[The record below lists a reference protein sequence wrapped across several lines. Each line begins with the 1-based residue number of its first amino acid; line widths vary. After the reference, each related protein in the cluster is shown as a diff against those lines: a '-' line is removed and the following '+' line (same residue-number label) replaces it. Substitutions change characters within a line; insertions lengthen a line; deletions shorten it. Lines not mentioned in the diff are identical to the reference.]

1 MKPLEI
7 ARDEEAHVLLS
18 TMANRHG
25 LIAGATGTGK
35 TVTLKVLTEQFSA
48 IGVPVFLADVKG
60 DLSGFSEAGINSPKL
75 QERLQK
81 LGMTLPEFEAF
92 PVQYWDLEGQNGAL
106 IRATVTDFGPML
118 LSRILD
124 LNDNQSGLLEVIFRI
139 ADDHGLLLLD
149 LKDMKEML
157 NYAADHVKDFERDYG
172 TYTKQSVGVILR
184 KLLALEERGAN
195 HFFGEP
201 ALDIKDFLACD
212 ESGKGMIHI
221 LNAVSV
227 LQTPALY
234 STFLLWLLA
243 ELFEVL
249 PEAGDLDQPKLVFFF
264 DEAHL
269 LFANASKPLLEKI
282 EQVVRLIRSKGV
294 GIYFVTQNP
303 LDVPESVLAQ
313 LGNRVQH
320 ALRAF
325 TPKDQ
330 KAVKVAAQTF
340 RQDGSFSVEQAIL
353 QLGVGEALVSFLD
366 ASGTPTFVK
375 RTWIVAPRSKFG
387 PADPA
392 IVRAVRNSS
401 RLDNK
406 YSQVVDRESAYEI
419 LSARIQEAEA
429 AKKQEIKQIK
439 ALPDE
444 YEAMPSRT
452 TRSKAP
458 AKKRTSRGDDV
469 LTSATKS
476 FARSAMSSVGREV
489 GGKLG
494 KSILRGLL
502 GSFLK

>member
-7 ARDEEAHVLLS
+7 ARDTEAHVLLS
-18 TMANRHG
+18 NMANRHG
-25 LIAGATGTGK
+25 IIAGATGTGK
-35 TVTLKVLTEQFSA
+35 TITLKVLAEQFSS
-48 IGVPVFLADVKG
+48 IGVPVFLADIKG
-60 DLSGFSEAGINSPKL
+60 DLSGFCEAGTDSPKL
-75 QERLQK
+75 QERMQK
-81 LGMTLPEFEAF
+81 LGMKTPDFTDF
-92 PVQYWDLEGQNGAL
+92 PVQFWDLQGEKGAL
-106 IRATVTDFGPML
+106 IRATVTDLGPML

-124 LNDNQSGLLEVIFRI
+124 LNENQAGLLEVIFRI

-149 LKDMKEML
+149 LKDMKKML
-157 NYAADHVKDFERDYG
+157 NYTADHVKDFERDYG

-195 HFFGEP
+195 SFFGEP
-201 ALDIKDFLACD
+201 ALDIRDFMTCD
-212 ESGKGMIHI
+212 NEGRGIIHI
-221 LNAVSV
+221 LNAASL

-243 ELFEVL
+243 ELFEIL

-269 LFANASKPLLEKI
+269 LFTNASKPLLEKI

-303 LDVPESVLAQ
+303 LDIPESVLAQ

-330 KAVKVAAQTF
+330 KAVRVAAETF
-340 RQDGSFSVEQAIL
+340 RQDKSFSVEEAIM
-353 QLGVGEALVSFLD
+353 QLAVGEALVSFLD
-366 ASGTPTFVK
+366 ETGTPTFV
-375 RTWIVAPRSKFG
+375 RRAFVVPPRSKFG
-387 PADPA
+387 PADPEV
-392 IVRAVRNSS
+392 ISAVRRRSK
-401 RLDNK
+401 LDTK
-406 YSQVVDRESAYEI
+406 YNEIADRESAYEV
-419 LSARIQEAEA
+419 LNRRVQEAEA
-429 AKKQEIKQIK
+429 AVKQEAKTIKK
-439 ALPDE
+439 LPDE
-444 YEAMPSRT
+444 YEEAPSR
-452 TRSKAP
+452 RPVP
-458 AKKRTSRGDDV
+458 AKKRTTRGDDV
-469 LTSATKS
+469 FTSATKS